1 MLSALAKESLSKMG
15 FKERRVILHQ
25 EVSELRS
32 DLDNIKDAHHLVR
45 KEIKGIRRA
54 MKLLIASYRQQ
65 NPEGNSKPNRKLTE
79 QNQMIRLPTEYSR
92 NIDMES
98 ICGDLPILEPLSD
111 DDILFGEHQD
121 AELDLEE
128 HVGLSSFQRRQSI
141 QFGSPSPPENFI
153 RRTSPTRASIQ
164 FGSDFGIVSP
174 GFMTPEDSRPPR
186 LASMAEDEQDETDYT
201 TSERDTPDS
210 IATSEDSTSL
220 PNSNEH
226 YDHLSQRQQSGRSRF
241 LTRRSTVDMI
251 DADSLRWSTKRDW
264 EEKQYII
271 ESIQQGRLNPG
282 RKRPPLRRQHTQ
294 PNLLGHAE
302 GRVMNSSVTS
312 RRGSSV
318 SSSPLDGRG
327 PKPLQIQALSGHM
340 SPTSPRSPTLP
351 RQGLIGSPLTTRR
364 ASAAA
369 AAAAAAA
376 LTKHHNHLR
385 KISDVV

>member
-79 QNQMIRLPTEYSR
+79 HNPMIRLPTEYSR

-98 ICGDLPILEPLSD
+98 ICGELPILEPLSD

-121 AELDLEE
+121 VELDLDE
-128 HVGLSSFQRRQSI
+128 HVGISSFQRRQSI
-141 QFGSPSPPENFI
+141 QFGSPSPPENFLI

-186 LASMAEDEQDETDYT
+186 LASMAEDEPDQTDYT

-210 IATSEDSTSL
+210 IVTSEDSTSL
-220 PNSNEH
+220 PNSNEYYH
-226 YDHLSQRQQSGRSRF
+226 PSPRQHCDRSRY
-241 LTRRSTVDMI
+241 LMRRSTMDMI
-251 DADSLRWSTKRDW
+251 DADSLGWSTKRDW
-264 EEKQYII
+264 EEKQFII
-271 ESIQQGRLNPG
+271 ESIQQGRLG
-282 RKRPPLRRQHTQ
+282 RKRPPLRRQNTQ
-294 PNLLGHAE
+294 PNLIGHVG
-302 GRVMNSSVTS
+302 GRVVNSSVTS

-318 SSSPLDGRG
+318 PSSALDGRG
-327 PKPLQIQALSGHM
+327 SKPLQIQALSGHM

-369 AAAAAAA
+369 AAAAA

-385 KISDVV
+385 RISDEV